1 MDCIFQNG
9 EGGES
14 IIINF
19 DPMTKT
25 LTSLLFFLTIGL
37 SAFAQNDSLKPL
49 IQKPLIEK
57 PMKKV
62 SLLVKVKFIPVPLG
76 KSLFLL
82 TAAGADFRFFRNHSV
97 GLTYFRTQYDHNEKK
112 VTDNNGKYYA
122 DFVTSSNVREVITMN
137 YRLYF
142 NPIKFN
148 KETAFIF
155 YAGLYYRIGQ
165 NNIHY
170 EPLFTNPSYY
180 YRGKDYSK
188 GAFFGMLSKFTKHIG
203 YDFNIGVHER
213 KSILKSLDSDGYHN
227 ISNTKIGVRLDFG
240 LTFIL

>member
-1 MDCIFQNG
+1 
-9 EGGES
+9 
-14 IIINF
+14 
-19 DPMTKT
+19 MTKT
-25 LTSLLFFLTIGL
+25 LTSLLFFLTFGL
-37 SAFAQNDSLKPL
+37 TTFTQNDSLKPL
-49 IQKPLIEK
+49 TPKTLTQK

-76 KSLFLL
+76 KSMFAL

-97 GLTYFRTQYDHNEKK
+97 GLTFLRTQYDQNEKK
-112 VTDNNGKYYA
+112 VTDNNGNYYA
-122 DFVTSSNVREVITMN
+122 DFITSSKVRKAITVN

-170 EPLFTNPSYY
+170 DPLFTNPSYY

-188 GAFFGMLSKFTKHIG
+188 GVFFGMLSKFTKHIG
-203 YDFNIGVHER
+203 YDFNMGVHER
-213 KSILKSLDSDGYHN
+213 KSTLKSFDSDGYN
-227 ISNTKIGVRLDFG
+227 YNSSTKMGIRLDFG
-240 LTFIL
+240 LTIIL